1 MSNVVDNTTALQ
13 SLLEAVNNLSNLG
26 GSSGSNITIESVTE
40 STADGGINVITFS
53 DGTTLS
59 IRNGTKGS
67 TGSAGTNGTNGKDGT
82 SVTVKSVSESTA
94 DGGSNVVTFS
104 DNKTLTIKNGS
115 KGSTGSTGAT
125 GRRGTGLL
133 PTSTAPSSYTTAV
146 GDITPKYRMEI
157 STIKTQA
164 GVTDVYLGDT
174 VRYSYYHY
182 PIAYLD
188 ASYAYFT
195 TRVSIRGASGAA
207 GAAGATTD
215 EVIAALTKESWV
227 FTLADGS
234 TVTKEV
240 PLV

>member
-1 MSNVVDNTTALQ
+1 MSNIADNTSALQ
-13 SLLEAVNNLSNLG
+13 APLEVVNNLG
-26 GSSGSNITIESVTE
+26 GSGITITSVTE
-40 STADGGINVITFS
+40 STADGGINVVAFS

-67 TGSAGTNGTNGKDGT
+67 TGSAGKDGT

-104 DNKTLTIKNGS
+104 DGKTVTIKNGN

-133 PTSTAPSSYTTAV
+133 PTSTGPSSYTTAV
-146 GDITPKYRMEI
+146 GDITPKYRLAI
-157 STIKTQA
+157 DTIKTQA
-164 GVTDVYLGDT
+164 GVTDIYVGDT

-188 ASYAYFT
+188 ATYAYFT

-207 GAAGATTD
+207 GAAGATPVKGTD
-215 EVIAALTKESWV
+215 YYTEADKAEMVNAVLAALPVYTGEVI
-227 FTLADGS
+227 
-234 TVTKEV
+234 
-240 PLV
+240 